1 MSALRVLCVDDNE
14 IDAELVRRLMGRL
27 DASVIVDRADDGDDA
42 LAHLE
47 AAEAAGTLPQL
58 VLLDLNMPRMDGH
71 ECLAGI
77 RARPAWDAVPV
88 VILTTSMRVSDRERA
103 ASGGAADYLV
113 KPPGREALRLLL
125 DGVRATFVSGDRAA

>member
-1 MSALRVLCVDDNE
+1 MSGLRVLCVDDNA

-42 LAHLE
+42 IARLE

-71 ECLAGI
+71 ECLAVI
-77 RARPAWDAVPV
+77 RARRAWDAVPV

-103 ASGGAADYLV
+103 AGAGAADYLV
-113 KPPGREALRLLL
+113 KPPGREALMRLL
-125 DGVRATFVSGDRAA
+125 DGVRAAFVSCDRAA